1 MNLGD
6 IFQALT
12 GGVKPSNTSAGTSGA
27 YATGDGNYRA
37 MNEIR
42 NMVPG
47 QTIQGEVVGKDGNTV
62 QIALDSE
69 TVLTAKL
76 ERDLNIALG
85 QSMSFEIKTNS
96 NSLIS
101 LVPLYAN
108 MANEATIMRALAAAG
123 LSETMDNMKMVSD
136 MMQEG
141 MPIDRDSIAY
151 VNRQLVD
158 FPNADPNAI
167 MQMIRLGMP
176 ISAESIEQFG
186 IYKNYEHQILQSA
199 EQIMDE
205 IPQTYMELIAEGK
218 DTEAASFYEQII
230 KALIGES
237 ADAETAL
244 PGAGEGATGAEGEV
258 IAKVFTDGL
267 ADGLTNAVN
276 ENGDGVKGENSEG
289 LQGTAQTIADGVTPE
304 TASDALNS
312 ALKGGEVN
320 NNALNGSNA
329 VNGAVN
335 EATEGL
341 ADKTNIPDRAWHELG
356 DMIRKLGAD
365 PEIAKQISEGKFS
378 AKETLS
384 QINDLIAANSN
395 LIKEGFHESLK
406 DLFGSKSFQ
415 NLLQS
420 QMSNSWLI
428 KPDEV
433 ADKENVERLYERLK
447 EQTAKISEAFQMV
460 DKADSAGAK
469 SVNNLQN
476 NLDFMNQMNH
486 LFTYV
491 QLPLKMA
498 GNQAHGDLYVYTNK
512 KSLANKDGTVTAL
525 LHLDME
531 NLGPMDVYVTM
542 NTAQNKVNTNFTLKD
557 ETALDLIAEHIHIL
571 NDRLEKRGYSMKA
584 DFRLKDEEEPEET
597 NIMEEIIKQSKNISV
612 LSRTS
617 FDMRA

>member
-1 MNLGD
+1 MNLGN

-37 MNEIR
+37 MSELR

-69 TVLTAKL
+69 TILTAKL

-85 QSMSFEIKTNS
+85 QSMSFEVRTNN
-96 NSLIS
+96 NSLLS

-123 LSETMDNMKMVSD
+123 LPETMDNMKMVSD

-141 MPIDRDSIAY
+141 MPIDRESIAY

-186 IYKNYEHQILQSA
+186 MYKNYEHQILQST

-218 DTEAASFYEQII
+218 DNEAASFYEQII
-230 KALIGES
+230 KALIGEN
-237 ADAETAL
+237 ADAGAEL
-244 PGAGEGATGAEGEV
+244 SGAGEAAGETV
-258 IAKVFTDGL
+258 AKVFTDGL
-267 ADGLTNAVN
+267 VEELTDTVN
-276 ENGDGVKGENSEG
+276 EAGIKGENTES
-289 LQGTAQTIADGVTPE
+289 LQNTAQTVADGAASE
-304 TASDALNS
+304 KASDVLNA
-312 ALKGGEVN
+312 ALKEGEVN
-320 NNALNGSNA
+320 SAANDSNA
-329 VNGAVN
+329 ANGAVN
-335 EATEGL
+335 EATGGL
-341 ADKTNIPDRAWHELG
+341 ADKANISDRAWRELG
-356 DMIRKLGAD
+356 DMIQKLGAD
-365 PEIAKQISEGKFS
+365 PEMAKQISEGKLS

-384 QINDLIAANSN
+384 QINDLIAGNANF
-395 LIKEGFHESLK
+395 IKEGFHESLK
-406 DLFGSKSFQ
+406 DLFGSRSFQ

-428 KPDEV
+428 KPEEV
-433 ADKENVERLYERLK
+433 ADKENVERLYERIK

-476 NLDFMNQMNH
+476 NIDFMNQINH

-491 QLPLKMA
+491 QLPLKME

-542 NTAQNKVNTNFTLKD
+542 NTAQNKVSTNFTLKD
-557 ETALDLIAEHIHIL
+557 EAALDLIAEHIHIL

-584 DFRLKDEEEPEET
+584 DFRLKDDEEPEET
-597 NIMEEIIKQSKNISV
+597 NIMEEIIKQSKNIPV
-612 LSRTS
+612 LSHTS

>member
-12 GGVKPSNTSAGTSGA
+12 GGVKPSNTSARTSGA

-37 MNEIR
+37 MSEIR

-123 LSETMDNMKMVSD
+123 LPETMDNMKMVSD
-136 MMQEG
+136 MMREG

-151 VNRQLVD
+151 VNRQLID
-158 FPNADPNAI
+158 YPNADPNAI

-186 IYKNYEHQILQSA
+186 MYKNYEHQILQSA

-237 ADAETAL
+237 ADVETAL
-244 PGAGEGATGAEGEV
+244 PEAGEGATGAEGEV
-258 IAKVFTDGL
+258 LTKVFTDGL
-267 ADGLTNAVN
+267 VDDLTNTVN
-276 ENGDGVKGENSEG
+276 ENGDGVKGENPEA
-289 LQGTAQTIADGVTPE
+289 LQGTAHTVADGAASE
-304 TASDALNS
+304 TASDALNA
-312 ALKGGEVN
+312 ALKEGGVN
-320 NNALNGSNA
+320 NASNDSNA
-329 VNGAVN
+329 ANGAVY

-341 ADKTNIPDRAWHELG
+341 AGKVNIPDRAWHELG

-365 PEIAKQISEGKFS
+365 PEIAKQISEGKLS

-406 DLFGSKSFQ
+406 DLFGSKSFH

-428 KPDEV
+428 KPEEV

>member
-1 MNLGD
+1 MNLGN

-37 MNEIR
+37 MSELR

-69 TVLTAKL
+69 TILTAKL

-85 QSMSFEIKTNS
+85 QSMSFEVRINN
-96 NSLIS
+96 NSLLS

-123 LSETMDNMKMVSD
+123 LPETMDNMKMVSD

-141 MPIDRDSIAY
+141 MPIDRESIAY

-186 IYKNYEHQILQSA
+186 MYKNYEHQILQST

-218 DTEAASFYEQII
+218 DNEAASFYEQII
-230 KALIGES
+230 KALIGEN
-237 ADAETAL
+237 ADAGAEL
-244 PGAGEGATGAEGEV
+244 SGAGEAAGETV
-258 IAKVFTDGL
+258 AKVFTDGL
-267 ADGLTNAVN
+267 VEELTDTVN
-276 ENGDGVKGENSEG
+276 ETGIKGENTES
-289 LQGTAQTIADGVTPE
+289 LQNTAQTVADGAASE
-304 TASDALNS
+304 KASDVLNA
-312 ALKGGEVN
+312 ALKEGEVN
-320 NNALNGSNA
+320 SAANDSNA
-329 VNGAVN
+329 ANGAVN
-335 EATEGL
+335 EATGGL
-341 ADKTNIPDRAWHELG
+341 ADKTNISDRAWRELG
-356 DMIRKLGAD
+356 DMIQKLGAD
-365 PEIAKQISEGKFS
+365 PEMAKQISEGKLS

-384 QINDLIAANSN
+384 QINDLIAGNANF
-395 LIKEGFHESLK
+395 IKEGFHESLK
-406 DLFGSKSFQ
+406 DLFGSRSFQ

-428 KPDEV
+428 KPEEV
-433 ADKENVERLYERLK
+433 ADKENVERLYERIK

-476 NLDFMNQMNH
+476 NIDFMNQINH

-491 QLPLKMA
+491 QLPLKME

-542 NTAQNKVNTNFTLKD
+542 NTAQNKVSTNFTLKD
-557 ETALDLIAEHIHIL
+557 EAALDLIAEHIHIL

-584 DFRLKDEEEPEET
+584 DFRLKDDEEPEET
-597 NIMEEIIKQSKNISV
+597 NIMEEIIKQSKNIPV
-612 LSRTS
+612 LSHTS